1 MNYLPIQ
8 ALSVPSERVF
18 LSSSKTNTKRHNRI
32 LPDIMEALQILKF
45 TLKKDQL
52 NFIKGWVTQENMLH
66 EASKEGVDL
75 FMQLLEWKED
85 VIDEIIEGIA
95 NDSKDEN
102 IM

>member
-1 MNYLPIQ
+1 
-8 ALSVPSERVF
+8 
-18 LSSSKTNTKRHNRI
+18 
-32 LPDIMEALQILKF
+32 
-45 TLKKDQL
+45 
-52 NFIKGWVTQENMLH
+52 MLH